1 MGSSLDYKTLN
12 SKVESQETLF
22 SQKQALDIRRI
33 LTNLVKATLKH
44 SHL

>member
-22 SQKQALDIRRI
+22 GQKWALDIRRI
-33 LTNLVKATLKH
+33 LTNLVKTTPKR
-44 SHL
+44 SHQ